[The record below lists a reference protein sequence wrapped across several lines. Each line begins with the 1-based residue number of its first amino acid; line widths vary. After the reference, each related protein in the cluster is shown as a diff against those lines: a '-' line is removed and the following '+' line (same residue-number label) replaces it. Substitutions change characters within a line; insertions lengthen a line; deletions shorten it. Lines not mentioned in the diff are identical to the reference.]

1 MTTELVLGLVGLALL
16 DSINTSTLFLVMV
29 ILLMGRRP
37 VASGVAYTIGA
48 TLSFFG
54 LALGLYF
61 GASAAEAN
69 ISDAAR
75 WIRRGTFALLALWL
89 LSLAYKRLRDR
100 PRKPFTLP
108 GWFRPVTA
116 LPIGV
121 AATIADLPNAF
132 PLFIA
137 VERLVSAEVGS
148 EPGVLAWVGYTVVYA
163 APIVVVLILGATQ
176 GERARRVMRR
186 VTDRLLTGVARRS
199 LPLVAAFTAAGL
211 ASAALVAVV

>member
-16 DSINTSTLFLVMV
+16 DSVNTSTLFLVMV
-29 ILLMGRRP
+29 ILLMARRP
-37 VASGVAYTIGA
+37 VASGVAYTVGA

-54 LALGLYF
+54 LALALYF
-61 GASAAEAN
+61 GASAAQAS
-69 ISDAAR
+69 ISDAAS
-75 WIRRGTFALLALWL
+75 WIRRATFALLALWL

-100 PRKPFTLP
+100 PRKAFTLP

-121 AATIADLPNAF
+121 AATVADLPNAF
-132 PLFIA
+132 PLFVA
-137 VERLVSAEVGS
+137 VERLVSAAVGS
-148 EPGVLAWVGYTVVYA
+148 ELGVLTWIGYTLVYA

-186 VTDRLLTGVARRS
+186 VTDRFLTGVARRS
-199 LPLVAAFTAAGL
+199 LPLAALLALAALG
-211 ASAALVAVV
+211 SAALVAVV